1 MTEYGVD
8 GLRLP
13 DRHEIEQKMY
23 RYAKAADQA
32 DIETQMTVFQDDCR
46 MRVSGSEWVE
56 GSDAIRGMLHGALSR
71 YERTS
76 HAITNIS
83 IEFTGTD
90 FANAESLVTA
100 WHRGV
105 DGKEWTLHG
114 RYVDTWTRQTRGW
127 KLQTREVIASGAAG
141 RDESRLTMLDRFTL
155 SDGH

>member
-1 MTEYGVD
+1 MSEYGID

-23 RYAKAADQA
+23 LYAKAADQA
-32 DIETQMTVFQDDCR
+32 DVERQLTVFQDDCR
-46 MRVSGSEWVE
+46 IRVSGADWVE
-56 GSDAIRGMLHGALSR
+56 GTDAIRGMLQGALSR

-76 HAITNIS
+76 HAVTNIS
-83 IEFTGTD
+83 IEFEGTD
-90 FANAESLVTA
+90 IARAESLVTA

-114 RYVDTWTRQTRGW
+114 RYVDTWTRRTRGW
-127 KLQTREVIASGAAG
+127 KIQARELVAAGAAG
-141 RDESRLTMLDRFTL
+141 RDESRLTMLDRMTL